1 VAGRSVPAEC
11 LNWVLGSSGRMPRRP
26 CSKAEQRW
34 QLLAAKCSHG
44 WHQDRQLEIFR
55 KGRPVGNGPLRL
67 FAGYRRLSE
76 KLWEEIA
83 FLKVALGYFDF
94 PPPED
99 DSSDCSDSSSS
110 SSWSGRVADSS
121 HKRKRGDRSG
131 GSVTD
136 SDA

>member
-1 VAGRSVPAEC
+1 MPAEC
-11 LNWVLGSSGRMPRRP
+11 LNRALGSSGRMPRRP
-26 CSKAEQRW
+26 SSKVEQRW
-34 QLLAAKCSHG
+34 QLWVASCSNS

-55 KGRPVGNGPLRL
+55 KGKPVGNGPLRL

-76 KLWEEIA
+76 KLWEEIS

-110 SSWSGRVADSS
+110 SSGSGRVADSS
-121 HKRKRGDRSG
+121 YKRKRGDCSG

-136 SDA
+136 PDA